1 MEKFPSTFCRN
12 RIRKNLDWK
21 RNGKKGDEMLL
32 NIIVPKEIF
41 KTETGKLMVWSS
53 KHYVPIETTIKDY
66 ILLGDL
72 HARFT
77 HREAH

>member
-1 MEKFPSTFCRN
+1 MRCCSISLCQKKFSKPKGESSWSDHPNTMFRLRPS
-12 RIRKNLDWK
+12 L
-21 RNGKKGDEMLL
+21 
-32 NIIVPKEIF
+32 
-41 KTETGKLMVWSS
+41 KT
-53 KHYVPIETTIKDY
+53 